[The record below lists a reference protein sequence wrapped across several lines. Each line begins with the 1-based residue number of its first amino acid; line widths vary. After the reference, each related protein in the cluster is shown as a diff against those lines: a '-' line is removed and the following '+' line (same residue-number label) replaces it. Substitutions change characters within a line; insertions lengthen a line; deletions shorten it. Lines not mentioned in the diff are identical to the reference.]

1 MLDIN
6 LFIYNFNFH
15 SRVFDTH
22 LAGGHL
28 EDVDDAVDGAGGDVL
43 PVGRVRDRQR
53 ELAAGVQHLMI
64 RSIRQSS
71 IFLVD

>member
-1 MLDIN
+1 M
-6 LFIYNFNFH
+6 
-15 SRVFDTH
+15 RVFDTH

-43 PVGRVRDRQR
+43 PVGRVGDRQR
-53 ELAAGVQHLMI
+53 ELAAGVQHLMMI

>member
-1 MLDIN
+1 M
-6 LFIYNFNFH
+6 
-15 SRVFDTH
+15 RVFDTH